1 LKWVEGIGRTKKP
14 MLLARE
20 VTVKINVLEPNDIV
34 AFA

>member
-1 LKWVEGIGRTKKP
+1 LKWVEGIGRTKP